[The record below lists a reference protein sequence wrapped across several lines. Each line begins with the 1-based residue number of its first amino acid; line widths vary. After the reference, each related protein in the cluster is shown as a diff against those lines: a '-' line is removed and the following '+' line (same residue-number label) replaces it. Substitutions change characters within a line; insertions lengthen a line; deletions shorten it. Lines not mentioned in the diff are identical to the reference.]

1 MDVVFII
8 GVSLVEFFLCMI
20 FWLVVSIFNN
30 VFKLFFLLFK
40 DNLNWEDKSSIR
52 SVFLFWFNFVND
64 FLLFLYVMI

>member
-8 GVSLVEFFLCMI
+8 GVSLVEFFLCII
-20 FWLVVSIFNN
+20 FLLVVSIFNN
-30 VFKLFFLLFK
+30 IFKFFFLLFK
-40 DNLNWEDKSSIR
+40 DNLNWEDKSNIR